1 MNWITSIELGK
12 FLIAHPDVEYE
23 CRMRIGGGIVSTH
36 WWYFDSQHC
45 CFQHSRDISYSSV
58 SQREFLLYYKDCMW
72 RIEQ

>member
-23 CRMRIGGGIVSTH
+23 CRMRIGAGIGSTH
-36 WWYFDSQHC
+36 WWYYDSKHH
-45 CFQHSRDISYSSV
+45 CFQHSRDIDYSSV
-58 SQREFLLYYKDCMW
+58 SQREFLLYYEDCMW